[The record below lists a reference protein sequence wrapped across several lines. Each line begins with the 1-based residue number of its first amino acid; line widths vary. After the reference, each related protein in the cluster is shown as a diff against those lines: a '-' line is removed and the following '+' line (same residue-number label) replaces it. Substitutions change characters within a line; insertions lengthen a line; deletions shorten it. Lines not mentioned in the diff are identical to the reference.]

1 MPAPATSQTRCVDGG
16 RVGLINAPRGER
28 MATTA
33 EANGL
38 IERWALLAAT
48 MAALVYSAIAPHDR
62 MTWAMEVSWVV
73 IALPVL
79 VATHGRFPLTPLLYR
94 LLFVHALILIL
105 GGSYTYARV
114 PLGFWFADLFD
125 LTRNHYDRLGH
136 LAQGFV
142 PAILAREIL
151 VRCSPLAGSRWI
163 PVVVVSMCLAFS
175 AFFELIEWWS
185 ALILGAGADAFLATQ
200 GDPWDTQSDMAC
212 ALIGAIAAL
221 ALLGRLHDRHLSRL
235 MRMGE
240 LRPGPQHA

>member
-1 MPAPATSQTRCVDGG
+1 
-16 RVGLINAPRGER
+16 

-33 EANGL
+33 EASGS
-38 IERWALLAAT
+38 IERRLLLAAAI
-48 MAALVYSAIAPHDR
+48 AALVYSAIAPYDR

-73 IALPVL
+73 VALPIL
-79 VATHGRFPLTPLLYR
+79 IATHGRFPLTPLLYR
-94 LLFVHALILIL
+94 LLFIHALILIL
-105 GGSYTYARV
+105 GGYYTYARV

-125 LTRNHYDRLGH
+125 LPRNHYDRLGH

-151 VRCSPLAGSRWI
+151 VRRSPLAGSRWM

-175 AFFELIEWWS
+175 AFFELLEWWS

-212 ALIGAIAAL
+212 ALIGAVAAL
-221 ALLGRLHDRHLSRL
+221 TLLSRLHDRQLKQIGQ
-235 MRMGE
+235 ME